1 MLKRLEVK
9 HFKSLDD
16 FAIDFEPFTVLIG
29 QNGSG
34 KTTVLQALDLLG
46 AFLKGDVN
54 HYLERLGWDVWD
66 LRSVTTRLQ
75 TIRFR
80 LEFEAKADTFV
91 WDVEFL
97 LTGSGFEVITET
109 IFSKKSHFKYEVHYN
124 ANFPSFEAWELIN
137 ADGKPIDLPGIAIQF
152 KQSII
157 KAFQIQNAPEEIEKA
172 AHALERLFLLDIDS
186 TERLRKPAKYK
197 AVDNIGSRGE
207 HLASFLRGLNVEQQ
221 RKLLESIKRLIPQ
234 IQQVNT
240 LQAGETIW
248 LSFLETF
255 SGSPYPL
262 KEIEASHISNGTLQI
277 LAILATIHGAIEGQI
292 LLLDE
297 IENGIDPNHVSIM
310 VQLLEEAIEKKGI
323 QVILATHS
331 PVILNYV
338 SEAGI
343 RYFSRDK
350 GGNTI
355 AKNPF
360 DRQELKEM
368 LEYMNP
374 GEVWLNLSEEELKG
388 GQ

>member
-1 MLKRLEVK
+1 M
-9 HFKSLDD
+9 
-16 FAIDFEPFTVLIG
+16 
-29 QNGSG
+29 
-34 KTTVLQALDLLG
+34 
-46 AFLKGDVN
+46 
-54 HYLERLGWDVWD
+54 
-66 LRSVTTRLQ
+66 
-75 TIRFR
+75 
-80 LEFEAKADTFV
+80 
-91 WDVEFL
+91 
-97 LTGSGFEVITET
+97 
-109 IFSKKSHFKYEVHYN
+109 
-124 ANFPSFEAWELIN
+124 
-137 ADGKPIDLPGIAIQF
+137 
-152 KQSII
+152 
-157 KAFQIQNAPEEIEKA
+157 
-172 AHALERLFLLDIDS
+172 
-186 TERLRKPAKYK
+186 
-197 AVDNIGSRGE
+197 
-207 HLASFLRGLNVEQQ
+207 
-221 RKLLESIKRLIPQ
+221 
-234 IQQVNT
+234 
-240 LQAGETIW
+240 
-248 LSFLETF
+248 
-255 SGSPYPL
+255 